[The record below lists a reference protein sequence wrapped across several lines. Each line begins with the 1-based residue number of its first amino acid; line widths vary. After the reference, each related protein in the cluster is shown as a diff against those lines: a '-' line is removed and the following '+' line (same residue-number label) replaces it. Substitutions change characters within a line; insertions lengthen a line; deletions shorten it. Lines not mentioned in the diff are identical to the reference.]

1 MGHHYL
7 HQFLSPRSIAV
18 VGASDRETS
27 VGTRVLENIL
37 SAGFKGP
44 VYPVNPKYQE
54 LQSLTC
60 YPALSALPEPAE
72 LVVITTPAATV
83 IGIVNECGEL
93 GCRHVIVMSGGFGD
107 AGASGRQLE
116 QRLQQAVHRHG
127 IHLLGPDCM
136 GVMRPR
142 AGLNATFSRNQSR
155 DGGLALI
162 SQSGAICTSIL
173 DWAETRKLGFSSVV
187 TLGDAADVDFGDV
200 LDSLALDRHTKSIL
214 LYVEGIRNARSFMSG
229 LRSASRMKPVIVLK
243 AGRHAEGA
251 RAASTH
257 TGAIVGSFDAF
268 DAALQRAGVVRV
280 DSITQLFTAAEI
292 LSSGIHVRQNRLL
305 IITNAGGPGVMATD
319 RAVELGLS
327 LSPLGAEVQRALG
340 QVLPF
345 AWSHGNPVDILG
357 DATPE
362 RYEQVLDIC
371 LREDNMDAVLV
382 MLTPQAMTDPTGVA
396 ETLVGVRQ
404 RIKKPILACWMGG
417 TQVAPAREI
426 LSAAGIPCFS
436 APEQAVEAFSYLACF
451 HSNQKLLMQVPP
463 VRDEAEPE
471 PDIRG
476 ARLIIESVL
485 GEGRRTLSTIESR
498 AILAAFGIPST
509 PAILVRSPTEA
520 LVAAES
526 LGYPVVMKISS
537 PDVVHKSDVNGVR
550 MNINSANTVRSVYQ
564 ELVDRVGQALPGA
577 RIEGVTVESMDRGT
591 HVREL
596 MIGVVRDPVFGPVIS
611 FGAGG
616 TAVEI
621 MRDHAVVLPPLNEYM
636 IRKTIDRTRIA
647 DMLKAFRQMPEADG
661 RALEQVMQRVS
672 VLVCELPEVVEM
684 DINPLLADDKGVRAV
699 DARFVVGYADREI
712 RPYGHMAIHPYPSDL
727 VRRHQLVDGTD
738 IVIRPLRPEDA
749 AMEQQFVRNLS
760 GESRYMRFMQ
770 SLRELTPD
778 MLVRLTQIDY
788 DREMAFIALV
798 RHGDPAG
805 GDLEIGVSRIA
816 TLPDGQGC
824 EFALVVGDAWRNRGL
839 GGLLMQVIID
849 LARSKGLHYIT
860 GDVLA
865 ENSPMINLM
874 RRLGFEVEHSRL
886 EPGVVVVTRHLV
898 ST

>member
-1 MGHHYL
+1 
-7 HQFLSPRSIAV
+7 
-18 VGASDRETS
+18 
-27 VGTRVLENIL
+27 
-37 SAGFKGP
+37 

-54 LQSLTC
+54 LQGLAC
-60 YPALSALPEPAE
+60 YATLAALPEPAD
-72 LVVITTPAATV
+72 LVVITTPAGTV
-83 IGIVNECGEL
+83 AGIVHECGEL
-93 GCRHVIVMSGGFGD
+93 GYRHVIVLSGGFSD

-116 QRLQQAVHRHG
+116 HRVQQTARRYG

-136 GVMRPR
+136 GVMRPE
-142 AGLNATFSRNQSR
+142 AGLNATFSRNQAR
-155 DGGLALI
+155 DGSLALV
-162 SQSGAICTSIL
+162 SQSGAICSAIL
-173 DWAETRKLGFSSVV
+173 DWAETRKLGFSAVI
-187 TLGDAADVDFGDV
+187 TLGDAVDVDFGNV
-200 LDSLALDRHTKSIL
+200 LDFLALDQHTKSIL

-251 RAASTH
+251 RAASSH

-268 DAALQRAGVVRV
+268 EAALQRAGVVRV

-292 LSSGIHVRQNRLL
+292 LSSGIPVRRNRLL

-327 LSPLGAEVQRALG
+327 LSPLGPEVLRALG

-345 AWSHGNPVDILG
+345 SWSHGNPVDILG

-362 RYEQVLDIC
+362 RYEQALDIC
-371 LREDNMDAVLV
+371 LREDNMDGVLV
-382 MLTPQAMTDPTGVA
+382 MLTPQAITDPAGVA
-396 ETLVGVRQ
+396 EALARVHQ
-404 RIKKPILACWMGG
+404 RSKKPILACWMGG
-417 TQVAPAREI
+417 AQVAEAHAVFA
-426 LSAAGIPCFS
+426 AAGIPSFS
-436 APEQAVEAFSYLACF
+436 TPEPAVEAFAYLACF
-451 HSNQKLLMQVPP
+451 HSNQKMLVQVPP

-485 GEGRRTLSTIESR
+485 AEGRRILSTTESR

-509 PAILVRSPTEA
+509 RAVLVRSPTEA

-564 ELVDRVGQALPGA
+564 ELVERVTQALPGA
-577 RIEGVTVESMDRGT
+577 RIDGVTVEGMYRGT

-596 MIGVVRDPVFGPVIS
+596 MIGVARDPVFGPVIS

-621 MRDHAVVLPPLNEYM
+621 MRDRAVVLPPLNEYM
-636 IRKTIDRTRIA
+636 IRKTIGRTRIA
-647 DMLKAFRQMPEADG
+647 DMLKAFRQMPAADG

-684 DINPLLADDKGVRAV
+684 DINPLLADDKGVLAV
-699 DARFVVGYADREI
+699 DARFVVAHADRD

-727 VRRHQLVDGTD
+727 VRHHQLMDGTD
-738 IVIRPLRPEDA
+738 IVIRPLKPEDA
-749 AMEQQFVRNLS
+749 ALEQQFVRNLS

-798 RHGDPAG
+798 RNGDPAG

-824 EFALVVGDAWRNRGL
+824 EFALVVGDAWRNRGM

-849 LARSKGLHYIT
+849 LARNKGLHYIT

-865 ENSPMINLM
+865 ENSPMLNLM
-874 RRLGFEVEHSRL
+874 RRLGFVAEHSRL

-898 ST
+898 SS